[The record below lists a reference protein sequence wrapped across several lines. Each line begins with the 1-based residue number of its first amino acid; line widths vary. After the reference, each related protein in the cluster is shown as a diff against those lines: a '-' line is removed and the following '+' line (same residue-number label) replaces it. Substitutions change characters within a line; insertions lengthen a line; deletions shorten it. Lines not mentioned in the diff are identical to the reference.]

1 MSVACLELGP
11 LVRNRAQSHAAAHTS
26 SSQASVPGVSLGDR
40 SAGQEKGSRLE
51 SKERVALWC
60 SWKFSLGEVLTE
72 VP

>member
-1 MSVACLELGP
+1 M
-11 LVRNRAQSHAAAHTS
+11 VRNRALAHTAAHAS
-26 SSQASVPGVSLGDR
+26 SSQASVPGASLGDR

>member
-1 MSVACLELGP
+1 M
-11 LVRNRAQSHAAAHTS
+11 
-26 SSQASVPGVSLGDR
+26 GDR